1 MKMKYLSLVLIVVLL
16 AASILLLFPKE
27 QQEAE
32 SPIDR
37 AISLE
42 RAKVVSEVP
51 TEPEVAAEAALYEP
65 PVDFE
70 ALQSVNSDIIAW
82 LDIPGT
88 DISYPILRHDTD
100 NEFYLS
106 HAENRGSSEA
116 GAIYVEDYNSREL
129 DDPALAVYGH
139 HLRNGAYF
147 GNLQNIYETAD
158 GFQDHR
164 DIWIYLPQR
173 QIHFRVFAAVPYN
186 DTHLLY
192 TYHFNNPLEYDQFVE
207 RILAVR
213 SLNAQID
220 PTEAPQS
227 QEQLVILST
236 CLKADNRQRYLV
248 IGAAKEPST

>member
-1 MKMKYLSLVLIVVLL
+1 MKKQYLIIGLVLVAAAAMLL
-16 AASILLLFPKE
+16 PKE

-32 SPIDR
+32 SPIDA
-37 AISLE
+37 AITRE
-42 RAKVVSEVP
+42 RAKVVQEVP
-51 TEPEVAAEAALYEP
+51 TEPEIVEETRPYAP

-70 ALQSVNSDIIAW
+70 ALQAVNPDIIAW

-106 HAENRGSSEA
+106 HAENRGHSEA

-158 GFQDHR
+158 GFQNHR

-173 QIHFRVFAAVPYN
+173 EIHFRVFAAVPYN

-192 TYHFNNPLEYDQFVE
+192 TYHFGHPLEYDQFVE

-220 PTEAPQS
+220 STEAPRN
-227 QEQLVILST
+227 QEQLLILST

-248 IGAAKEPST
+248 IGAAKEHSK

>member
-1 MKMKYLSLVLIVVLL
+1 MKKRAVLL
-16 AASILLLFPKE
+16 TIGLALLTAAALLLLPR
-27 QQEAE
+27 QQREAE
-32 SPIDR
+32 SPIDA
-37 AISLE
+37 AITRE
-42 RAKVVSEVP
+42 RAKVVETEA
-51 TEPEVAAEAALYEP
+51 TEPPEETEAYAP

-70 ALQSVNSDIIAW
+70 ALQAVNPDIIAW

-106 HAENRGSSEA
+106 HAENRGHSEA

-158 GFQDHR
+158 GFQNHR

-173 QIHFRVFAAVPYN
+173 EIHFRVFAAVPYN

-192 TYHFNNPLEYDQFVE
+192 TYHFGNPLEYDQFVE

-220 PTEAPQS
+220 STEAPRN
-227 QEQLVILST
+227 QEQLLILST

-248 IGAAKEPST
+248 IGAAKEHS